1 MEVAEW
7 LKNNVLTKIRVNIF
21 SDSQAAIKSLDSVFL
36 NSKTALNCRR
46 SLNEMAEQFDIHL
59 IWVPGHRNIP
69 GNSKADELARLGTT
83 LQTPGYLESVGMPL
97 ESCKFILRQ
106 KTIAAADNRWASI
119 RNCIHS
125 RNMWPT
131 LNIKRT
137 QDMLSLSR
145 REVSKIVSIV
155 TGHCVI
161 GTHAVRLNIP
171 THDICRNC
179 GDEEEDVSVKH
190 LLCVCSSLSQIR
202 RNIFGSCYFA
212 ESNIDSD

>member
-1 MEVAEW
+1 MGIRQELYTFQKHVA
-7 LKNNVLTKIRVNIF
+7 
-21 SDSQAAIKSLDSVFL
+21 
-36 NSKTALNCRR
+36 
-46 SLNEMAEQFDIHL
+46 
-59 IWVPGHRNIP
+59 
-69 GNSKADELARLGTT
+69 
-83 LQTPGYLESVGMPL
+83 
-97 ESCKFILRQ
+97 
-106 KTIAAADNRWASI
+106 
-119 RNCIHS
+119 
-125 RNMWPT
+125 T
-131 LNIKRT
+131 LNIKWT

-212 ESNIDSD
+212 ELADLADATIGQLMAFLRQSKWFKERD